1 MLKRILV
8 VGFCIGLMGCDDDA
22 IVYPPDVKETVA
34 TELKN
39 TVWKPTYA
47 ASNESGTHKQE
58 SLSQAYIQE
67 IKFEDN
73 VVVVTERSGTVTRY
87 GYDVSNANN
96 STSFPDPVQLNVKT
110 NYANL
115 YLTLP
120 RDYSNME
127 MYLRIK
133 EKEALFYE
141 ARYKK

>member
-58 SLSQAYIQE
+58 SLSQA
-67 IKFEDN
+67 F
-73 VVVVTERSGTVTRY
+73 SG
-87 GYDVSNANN
+87 ANCF
-96 STSFPDPVQLNVKT
+96 SPSSVGISK
-110 NYANL
+110 
-115 YLTLP
+115 LTLI
-120 RDYSNME
+120 RST
-127 MYLRIK
+127 
-133 EKEALFYE
+133 
-141 ARYKK
+141 

>member
-1 MLKRILV
+1 MLKRILII
-8 VGFCIGLMGCDDDA
+8 GFCIGLMGCDDDA
-22 IVYPPDVKETVA
+22 IVYPPEVKETIA
-34 TELKN
+34 AELKN

-58 SLSQAYIQE
+58 GLTQAYIQE
-67 IKFEDN
+67 IKFVDK
-73 VVVVTERSGTVTRY
+73 VVELTERSGAVKRY

-96 STSFPDPVQLNVKT
+96 SAAIPDPIQLNVKT

-120 RDYSNME
+120 RDYSDME
-127 MYLRIK
+127 MFLKVK
-133 EKEALFYE
+133 EKESLFYE